1 MKILALTDSGDRT
14 VYKRWKINFT
24 AFWDKSLID
33 EAKPQV
39 RHDIIQQVSDYM
51 QEIGATTIFISHL
64 EYDDMNIRWSSEEI
78 DKENVHVWLDEAEPI
93 TITADDLAGYL
104 DGDEPSPSS

>member
-1 MKILALTDSGDRT
+1 MKILVLTDSGDRT
-14 VYKRWKINFT
+14 VYKQGKINFT

-33 EAKPQV
+33 EAKPQL
-39 RHDIIQQVSDYM
+39 RHHIFQQVSDYI

-78 DKENVHVWLDEAEPI
+78 DEENIHVWLDEAEPI
-93 TITADDLAGYL
+93 TITADDLEGYL
-104 DGDEPSPSS
+104 HGYDPSPSS

>member
-1 MKILALTDSGDRT
+1 MKILVLTDSGDRT
-14 VYKRWKINFT
+14 VYKQGKINFT

-33 EAKPQV
+33 EAKPHL
-39 RHDIIQQVSDYM
+39 RHHIFQQVSDYI

-78 DKENVHVWLDEAEPI
+78 DKENVHVWLNEAEPI

>member
-1 MKILALTDSGDRT
+1 MKISVLTDSGDRT

-39 RHDIIQQVSDYM
+39 RHHIFQQVSEYM
-51 QEIGATTIFISHL
+51 QEIDTTTIFIENL
-64 EYDDMNIRWSSEEI
+64 EYDGMNIRWSSEEI
-78 DKENVHVWLDEAEPI
+78 DEENIHVWLDEAAPI
-93 TITADDLAGYL
+93 TITADYLEGYL
-104 DGDEPSPSS
+104 DEHEPSPSS